1 MIQAFPCP
9 CSAGGFNPCG
19 WGRGADGSR
28 LQGNTAIDASIQL
41 NPIATVHSC
50 FGEKFGV
57 PRQPLLA
64 DASRAAIE
72 LLPPLNTPD
81 AVAGLE
87 DNTHIWVVF
96 QFHQAAGQ
104 WSTKVRPPRL
114 GGNKKLGVLAT
125 RSPFRPNNIGLS
137 VVRLLEVRTS
147 PKVELIVGG
156 ADLVDGTPIL
166 DIKPYIPYADVLVE
180 AQSAFAGDAPAPVT
194 VDIPREVLQVASDY
208 RDCWGTDLPLLIRQ
222 VLAQDPKPAYQKPEP
237 DRIYGMKLCGFDLR
251 WHYSGEGKI
260 EVLALEPGGDS

>member
-1 MIQAFPCP
+1 MTRANNLPM
-9 CSAGGFNPCG
+9 
-19 WGRGADGSR
+19 
-28 LQGNTAIDASIQL
+28 

-64 DASRAAIE
+64 DASRASIE
-72 LLPPLNTPD
+72 LLPPLDNPD

-87 DNTHIWVVF
+87 ENTHIWVVF

-104 WSTKVRPPRL
+104 WSAKVRPPRL

-147 PKVELIVGG
+147 PRVELIVAG
-156 ADLVDGTPIL
+156 ADLVDGTPVL
-166 DIKPYIPYADVLVE
+166 DIKPYIPYADAL
-180 AQSAFAGDAPAPVT
+180 ADAHSAFADAQPQAVA
-194 VDIPREVLQVASDY
+194 VFIPEEVLQTARHY
-208 RDCWGTDLPLLIRQ
+208 RDDWGTDLPLLIEQ
-222 VLAQDPKPAYQKPEP
+222 VLAQDPKPAYQKPDP
-237 DRIYGMKLCGFDLR
+237 QRIYGMQLCGFNLR
-251 WHYSGEGKI
+251 WRYGREGI
-260 EVLALEPGGDS
+260 EVVALESN

>member
-1 MIQAFPCP
+1 MH
-9 CSAGGFNPCG
+9 
-19 WGRGADGSR
+19 
-28 LQGNTAIDASIQL
+28 
-41 NPIATVHSC
+41 PIGIVHSC

-72 LLPPLNTPD
+72 LLPPLDNAD

-87 DNTHIWVVF
+87 DNSHIWVVF

-104 WSTKVRPPRL
+104 WSAKVRPPRL

-137 VVRLLEVRTS
+137 VVRLLEVRTA

-156 ADLVDGTPIL
+156 ADLVDGTPVL
-166 DIKPYIPYADVLVE
+166 DIKPYVPYAD
-180 AQSAFAGDAPAPVT
+180 AIADAHSAFADAAPAPVAVT
-194 VDIPREVLQVASDY
+194 IPDEILQQAADY
-208 RDCWGTDLPLLIRQ
+208 RDDWGTDLPRLIEQ
-222 VLAQDPKPAYQKPEP
+222 VLAQDPKPAYQQPEP
-237 DRIYGMKLCGFDLR
+237 ERIYGMHLCGFNLR
-251 WHYSGEGKI
+251 WRYPAAGQI
-260 EVLALEPGGDS
+260 EVVGLQ

>member
-1 MIQAFPCP
+1 MAVPTKAVIQPELHHIVFMNL
-9 CSAGGFNPCG
+9 F
-19 WGRGADGSR
+19 
-28 LQGNTAIDASIQL
+28 
-41 NPIATVHSC
+41 PIATVHSC

-72 LLPPLNTPD
+72 LLPPLDNPD

-87 DNTHIWVVF
+87 ENTHLWVIF

-104 WSTKVRPPRL
+104 WSAKVRPPRL

-147 PKVELIVGG
+147 PKVELIIGG
-156 ADLVDGTPIL
+156 ADLVDGTPVL
-166 DIKPYIPYADVLVE
+166 DIKPYVPYADALGD
-180 AQSAFAGDAPAPVT
+180 AHSAFADAPPQSVQ
-194 VDIPREVLQVASDY
+194 VVIPEAIQNKARAY
-208 RDCWGTDLPLLIRQ
+208 RDDWGTDLPLLIRQ
-222 VLAQDPKPAYQKPEP
+222 VLEQNPKPAYQQPEP
-237 DRIYGMKLCGFDLR
+237 ERIYGMQLCGFNLR
-251 WHYSGEGKI
+251 WRYPQADCI
-260 EVLALEPGGDS
+260 EVVELK